1 MAESEPD
8 DGATSPTR
16 DTPQD
21 KRTVVR
27 KVGCNEAIM
36 LKPHGAGR
44 NPDRQGGGPEGM
56 GI

>member
-1 MAESEPD
+1 MAESEPG